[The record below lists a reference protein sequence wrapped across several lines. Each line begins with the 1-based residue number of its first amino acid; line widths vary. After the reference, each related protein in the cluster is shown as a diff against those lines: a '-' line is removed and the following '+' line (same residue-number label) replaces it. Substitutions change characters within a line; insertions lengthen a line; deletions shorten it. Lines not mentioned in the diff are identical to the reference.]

1 MRRAAAALV
10 AAVVGLTGLGG
21 AGCTAEDVFVG
32 ERKLDECDGNW
43 PVCTYRAGCNLNVR
57 EYVEGQFPGSR
68 RFIVETEGRADI
80 RVTMLFLSQVSP
92 GADTEIHW
100 YEPGCFERYSY
111 TSDGADLFREA
122 GSSGIF
128 ERERTVYRGGD
139 HLIEVFS
146 DAVADFLLKIEVN
159 DADGQG
165 DVE

>member
-1 MRRAAAALV
+1 MRRGYLALSAACLALV
-10 AAVVGLTGLGG
+10 VG
-21 AGCTAEDVFVG
+21 GCSAEEVFIG
-32 ERKLDECDGNW
+32 DRKLDECDGNW
-43 PVCTYRAGCNLNVR
+43 PVCTFRAGCNLNTR
-57 EYVEGQFPGSR
+57 EYIEGVFPGSR

-111 TSDGADLFREA
+111 TSEGADLFREA

-128 ERERTVYRGGD
+128 EKQRTVFRTGD

-146 DAVADFLLKIEVN
+146 DAVAEFLLKIEVV
-159 DADGQG
+159 DAETERA
-165 DVE
+165 VE